1 MSLTNNLLFLSFAVL
16 LMAAPQYANDGGCK
30 AVFDASNKVI
40 VTPAHLYSSRTEL
53 RINKTTNNE
62 MIYSGGASGAI
73 YILIDGKWT
82 RSRMT
87 GGEMLKI
94 QEDNR
99 ATQKATCQF
108 LRDESI
114 NGEAATVY
122 SGHAQSEDS
131 NTSTTIWIS
140 KSSGLPLRQDV
151 DIDVGGIAGK
161 SHQSTRYEYTNVRPP
176 AGVQ

>member
-1 MSLTNNLLFLSFAVL
+1 MSLTNKLLFLPIGVL
-16 LMAAPQYANDGGCK
+16 LLAAPEYADDNSCK

-40 VTPAHLYSSRTEL
+40 VTPAHLYTTRTSGPG
-53 RINKTTNNE
+53 NKTKNNE
-62 MIYSGGASGAI
+62 MIYSGGAGGVI

-94 QEDNR
+94 EEENR
-99 ATQKATCQF
+99 TTQKATCQF
-108 LRDESI
+108 LRDESV

-122 SGHAQSEDS
+122 SGRAQGEDS
-131 NTSTTIWIS
+131 NTTTTMWIS
-140 KSSGLPLRQDV
+140 KRSGLPLRQDV
-151 DIDVGGIAGK
+151 DIDMGGVAGK
-161 SHQSTRYEYTNVRPP
+161 GHQSTRYEYTNVRPP